1 MFQVKIYKDQNNEV
15 SVGTMSASQSSL
27 WHDNKKH
34 AASTCLDGNKV
45 NHKGE
50 SDSHDC
56 RTSDKTKDM
65 VRPWWEVDLGAETT
79 VYKVRIEQVAFRT
92 DKEEHNLGDLDIQLI
107 SKDDVVLATADTK
120 GGLPNASRCNTLNN
134 DNSESCRIEFT
145 TENKYAFRDGHS
157 YCLGPDWFI
166 DKYDLGLEGCL
177 QEVVQDPQCD
187 KIMFLYR
194 ADSNCGCIKAGGP
207 EMYINTEGCQ
217 QANTYNIDLVP
228 SFTRTQV
235 HK

>member
-79 VYKVRIEQVAFRT
+79 VYKVRIEQVAFRA
-92 DKEEHNLGDLDIQLI
+92 EEHNLRDLDIQLI
-107 SKDDVVLATADTK
+107 SKDDVVLAIADTK
-120 GGLPNASRCNTLNN
+120 AGLPYASDCRTLKN
-134 DNSESCRIEFT
+134 DNSESCGIQFT
-145 TENKYAFRDGHS
+145 TN
-157 YCLGPDWFI
+157 
-166 DKYDLGLEGCL
+166 
-177 QEVVQDPQCD
+177 
-187 KIMFLYR
+187 
-194 ADSNCGCIKAGGP
+194 DSNSGFIRNKCINKCQSDLEAVLKEETNKWKVAQPTVVVGQCNKVSC
-207 EMYINTEGCQ
+207 EYMY
-217 QANTYNIDLVP
+217 
-228 SFTRTQV
+228 
-235 HK
+235 